1 MTTTTD
7 QLAWWRERA
16 GAHPLLTP
24 EQELVLGRQVQAWQ
38 ADPAATDARTER
50 RGRRA
55 RDRLVAAN
63 LRLVIA
69 VARRHQR
76 HVTAGCGL
84 DDLIQGGNIGLCRA
98 AEKFDPSRGYRFSTY
113 AYWWISQGVRA
124 VVDRDSRTIRMPTT
138 FASRLHAIQAAT
150 QTLVLRLGREPRHDE
165 LAAELGIHRGALD
178 ALLTIGGRCA
188 SLDRLISDSGETTF
202 VESLAAP
209 SNPEDDDEQLQ
220 DLRSRIE
227 ALPDHLA
234 RLVQARYHQQTPA
247 AELAAQEQL
256 TPLELRRRM
265 RTAIGMLSG
274 LPAAAAPPCQEGLI
288 TGDQL
293 ALFALT
299 APAPRGD
306 ASRKAAARRH
316 HRPSSDEP
324 QAQQFALLLA

>member
-1 MTTTTD
+1 
-7 QLAWWRERA
+7 
-16 GAHPLLTP
+16 
-24 EQELVLGRQVQAWQ
+24 
-38 ADPAATDARTER
+38 
-50 RGRRA
+50 
-55 RDRLVAAN
+55 
-63 LRLVIA
+63 
-69 VARRHQR
+69 
-76 HVTAGCGL
+76 
-84 DDLIQGGNIGLCRA
+84 
-98 AEKFDPSRGYRFSTY
+98 
-113 AYWWISQGVRA
+113 
-124 VVDRDSRTIRMPTT
+124 VDRDSRTIRMPTT

-202 VESLAAP
+202 VEALAAP

-234 RLVQARYHQQTPA
+234 RLVQARYHHKVPA
-247 AELAAQEQL
+247 AEIAAQERL

-299 APAPRGD
+299 APAQRSD